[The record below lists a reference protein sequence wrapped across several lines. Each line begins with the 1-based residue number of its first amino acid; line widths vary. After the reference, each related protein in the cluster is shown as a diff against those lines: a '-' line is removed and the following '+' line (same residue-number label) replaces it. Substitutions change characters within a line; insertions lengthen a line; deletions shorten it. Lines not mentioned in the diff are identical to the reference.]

1 MQWDLIFSNAIYAA
15 LAVNAIGY
23 ALIAAG
29 LNVHFG
35 YTGLLNFG
43 QAGFAAIGAYVI
55 AVPIARYDW
64 PFWAAVPL
72 ILVGGVVF
80 ALLLGV
86 PTLRLRAD
94 YLAIVTIAAAEVIRL
109 FLSSERFR
117 WLLGGTDGLQRFTGD
132 VETLNPLS
140 DNRYRVWAQSF
151 SNYDLFIMIAGWT
164 LVVLVSLLVYLLMRS
179 PWGRV
184 LKSIRED
191 EDAARS
197 LGKNTFMYKMQS
209 LMLGGV
215 IGALGGTVIAVGNRA
230 AQPGNYAPTLTF
242 FAYTIL
248 ILGGVARV
256 KGPIIGAMVFW
267 FTITFVDNVLAEAV
281 RTDRVPGWLPNW
293 LQVNGTNFGQVKYI
307 LAGSALA
314 ILVIFRPQGIFG
326 DPREQV
332 FDVR

>member
-72 ILVGGVVF
+72 ILAGGVIF
-80 ALLLGV
+80 ALLLGI

-117 WLLGGTDGLQRFTGD
+117 WLFGGTDGLQRFTGD
-132 VETLNPLS
+132 VESLNPLGS
-140 DNRYRVWAQSF
+140 NRYEVWAQSF
-151 SNYDLFIMIAGWT
+151 SNYDLFMIIAGWS
-164 LVVLVSLLVYLLMRS
+164 LVALVSLLIYLLMRS
-179 PWGRV
+179 PWGRI

-215 IGALGGTVIAVGNRA
+215 IGALGGTVIAVGNRV

-256 KGPIIGAMVFW
+256 KGPIIGAMIFW

-281 RTDRVPGWLPNW
+281 DKDKIPGWLPNW
-293 LQVNGTNFGQVKYI
+293 LEVNGTNFGQVKFI
-307 LAGSALA
+307 LAGVALA
-314 ILVIFRPQGIFG
+314 LLVVFRPQGIFG